1 MAVSKLSQPYN
12 QTRFILYITLRD
24 ITTNKS
30 IQLCINKK

>member
-12 QTRFILYITLRD
+12 QTRFILYITLD